1 MLTEKYLLGLGFV
14 YRPEVKDYTLE
25 LSERFIIR
33 ADVLS
38 SRFSVYVQFNV
49 VEDVVTCFDVVH
61 MGYFD
66 PIKLKKII
74 EAVKNLIKYE
84 RGIGAKL
91 AKKEMGNVD

>member
-14 YRPEVKDYTLE
+14 YRPEIKDYTLE
-25 LSERFIIR
+25 LSERFILR

-61 MGYFD
+61 IGYFG
-66 PIKLKKII
+66 PIGLKKVI
-74 EAVKNLIKYE
+74 EAVEGLIKYE
-84 RGIGAKL
+84 HKIGAEL
-91 AKKEMGNVD
+91 AKKKIGYVD